1 MHKVEYILMWLLD
14 LLELYSEKR
23 QRNRT
28 KRQFLHLD
36 LDQLKYTNSWRRK
49 FADIR
54 YLDEDGRLKVHRF
67 RLSEGTHSIRLTET
81 RAPILPAKYPKGPAT
96 FKQATH
102 EASKYMWFGLIRR
115 KVWDLGYYQI
125 L

>member
-23 QRNRT
+23 QKNKAQR
-28 KRQFLHLD
+28 KFLHLD
-36 LDQLKYTNSWRRK
+36 LDQLKYVYCWRRK
-49 FADIR
+49 YADIR
-54 YLDEDGRLKVHRF
+54 YLDQNGNLMVHRF
-67 RLSEGTHSIRLTET
+67 RIKHGNCSILLTET
-81 RAPILPAKYPKGPAT
+81 RAPVLPAKYPKGPAT
-96 FKQATH
+96 FKVATH

-115 KVWDLGYYQI
+115 KVWDLGFYQI

>member
-67 RLSEGTHSIRLTET
+67 RLSEGAHSIRLTET

-96 FKQATH
+96 FKQATY